1 MTDEPDQAE
10 ARIVMAQRHVHDCE
24 TRVAKQATRVA
35 ELERDGPS
43 AAVVVGQELLA
54 VLQRTLDLA
63 REHLRVEQD
72 MLRHRGDISQGGPK

>member
-10 ARIVMAQRHVHDCE
+10 ARIAIAQRHVQDCE
-24 TRVAKQATRVA
+24 ARVAKQATRVA

-54 VLQRTLDLA
+54 VLEQTLDLA
-63 REHLRVEQD
+63 REHLRIEQD
-72 MLRHRGDISQGGPK
+72 MLRHRGDTSQGGSK